1 MKLCQIVDM
10 AVELCT
16 KLHALIVETNVK
28 FHLSQL
34 KAEMFI
40 VENVI
45 ETIEDINYIFSKF

>member
-10 AVELCT
+10 AIELCT
-16 KLHALIVETNVK
+16 KLYALTVETNVK

-34 KAEMFI
+34 KAETFI
-40 VENVI
+40 AENVI